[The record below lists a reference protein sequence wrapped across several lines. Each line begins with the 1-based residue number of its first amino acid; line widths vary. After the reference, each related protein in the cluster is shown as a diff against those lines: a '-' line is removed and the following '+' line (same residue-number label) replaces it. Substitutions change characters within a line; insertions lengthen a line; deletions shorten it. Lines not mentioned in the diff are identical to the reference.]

1 MIQRGND
8 VPDGTAEPEAPSLR
22 ERQKS
27 LTRDAILDALA
38 ETIVDQGL
46 HDFSVQDVA
55 DRAGVSHRTVYRHFP
70 DRDALLD
77 ALAEKLDALFRAR
90 GLPLLPDSA
99 DEIARQVRPAFE
111 LFTDHPRLVRAVAV
125 GALGTDRQPRTRQ
138 VRDRV
143 FREKV
148 EEAAGELP
156 EGAVRRASAVVRY
169 LASSLAWVVL
179 TDQLGL
185 EDDDATEAVS
195 WAVETLLADLR
206 RRAAGDGEEADPPDG
221 ADADDRS

>member
-1 MIQRGND
+1 MTD
-8 VPDGTAEPEAPSLR
+8 ASAPSLR

-77 ALAEKLDALFRAR
+77 GMAAKLDTLFRER
-90 GLPLLPDSA
+90 ELSVLPDVAEDIAGQIRSA
-99 DEIARQVRPAFE
+99 FDVFAEHRP
-111 LFTDHPRLVRAVAV
+111 LVRAVAV
-125 GALGTDRQPRTRQ
+125 GALATGSQPETRQ
-138 VRDRV
+138 IRDRV

-148 EEAAGELP
+148 EEMAEGLP
-156 EGAVRRASAVVRY
+156 PEEARRASAVVRY
-169 LASSLAWVVL
+169 LANSLAWVTL

-185 EDDDATEAVS
+185 EEEEAIEAVS
-195 WAVETLLADLR
+195 WAVETLLSEVR
-206 RRAAGDGEEADPPDG
+206 RRAS
-221 ADADDRS
+221 R

>member
-1 MIQRGND
+1 MTSTD
-8 VPDGTAEPEAPSLR
+8 PPSLR

-27 LTRDAILDALA
+27 LTRNAILDALA

-55 DRAGVSHRTVYRHFP
+55 DRAGVSHRTVYRYFP

-77 ALAEKLDALFRAR
+77 GLAGKLDGLFRER
-90 GLPLLPDSA
+90 DLPLLPDAATDIAEQVQSA
-99 DEIARQVRPAFE
+99 FDVFAE
-111 LFTDHPRLVRAVAV
+111 HPRLVRAVAV
-125 GALGTDRQPRTRQ
+125 GALATGEQPRSRR

-143 FREKV
+143 FRERV
-148 EEAAGELP
+148 EEAA
-156 EGAVRRASAVVRY
+156 EGVPDAEARAASAVVRY
-169 LASSLAWVVL
+169 LANSLAWVAL

-185 EDDDATEAVS
+185 DEGEATDAVS

-206 RRAAGDGEEADPPDG
+206 QRASAPNDAPETGEAPPDG
-221 ADADDRS
+221 PAPD